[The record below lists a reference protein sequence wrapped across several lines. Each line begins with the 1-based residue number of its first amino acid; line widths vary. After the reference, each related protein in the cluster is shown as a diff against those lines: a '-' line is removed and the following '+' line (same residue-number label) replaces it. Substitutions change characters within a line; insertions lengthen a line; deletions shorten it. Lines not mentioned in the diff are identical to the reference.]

1 MSGKTTL
8 AAAATGVMP
17 APSGPP
23 QVHHSIVKVPDPRLD
38 AISAVY
44 TSRKLIEAT
53 LEFIDIPGVS
63 LADHHGQEELRRF
76 LPEMRQADML
86 LAVVRAF
93 DDATVPAYRDRID
106 PQADLREISEELLFA
121 DFDTITKRIE
131 KLEKSLRK
139 PAPSQEEDKR
149 EHALLCLCRD
159 ALEDSQP
166 VSTVLKTDEDKR
178 MVASFGLLTL
188 KPLLV
193 AYNVSENAAAGPG
206 HPTPPGTAGALS
218 ICARAEWDIAQL
230 EPADRPPFLTDLGV
244 EEPAGQRLIRRC
256 YDAMGLISFLT
267 IGDKE
272 IRAWT
277 VRHGTDALEAA
288 DKIHSDMARGF
299 IRAETVAFDD
309 FVEAGD
315 LKAAK
320 TAGKVRQEGKSYV
333 VQDGDIIHFK
343 FNV

>member
-1 MSGKTTL
+1 
-8 AAAATGVMP
+8 MP
-17 APSGPP
+17 DPSGPP
-23 QVHHSIVKVPDPRLD
+23 QVHRSIVKVPDNRLH
-38 AISAVY
+38 AIANVY

-53 LEFIDIPGVS
+53 LDFIDIPGVS
-63 LADHHGQEELRRF
+63 LADHHGREELRRF

-86 LAVVRAF
+86 AAVVRVF

-106 PQADLREISEELLFA
+106 PHADLKEIAEELLFA

-131 KLEKSLRK
+131 KLEKMLRK
-139 PAPSQEEDKR
+139 AAPSQEQDKR

-159 ALEDSQP
+159 ALENSQP
-166 VSTVLKTDEDKR
+166 VSTVLRTDEEKC
-178 MVASFGLLTL
+178 MVAGFGLLTL

-193 AYNVSENAAAGPG
+193 AYNVSEGAAAAPDPPP
-206 HPTPPGTAGALS
+206 HPGTAGALN
-218 ICARAEWDIAQL
+218 ICARAEWDIAQM
-230 EPADRPPFLTDLGV
+230 EPADRPPFLADLGV

-277 VRHGTDALEAA
+277 IPRGADALEAA
-288 DKIHSDMARGF
+288 GKIHSDMARGF

-309 FVEAGD
+309 FSTAGD
-315 LKAAK
+315 LKAAR